1 MPTGDTTIKKNAPD
15 GLYCIFRFAH
25 KKPDMYRHTFA
36 SHVCTGQDRKKR
48 FHQNIGTLHP
58 HISHH
63 SEIEI
68 FFVRARI
75 IRETE
80 KRVPSGPD
88 LSYGCRSSLLFIF
101 AHKMN
106 RRESQPRAQVFY
118 LVLHTGHRKNQTHF
132 GPSIGTICLA
142 DKTNHPVERLSLNR
156 SQCGS
161 CSTKYDTSAGT

>member
-1 MPTGDTTIKKNAPD
+1 MRKTGPVRVQS
-15 GLYCIFRFAH
+15 LSVIFRFAH
-25 KKPDMYRHTFA
+25 KKRNKYRHTFA

-106 RRESQPRAQVFY
+106 RRENQPRAQVFY
-118 LVLHTGHRKNQTHF
+118 FVLHTGHRKNQTHF
-132 GPSIGTICLA
+132 GPS
-142 DKTNHPVERLSLNR
+142 LSDNL
-156 SQCGS
+156 SS
-161 CSTKYDTSAGT
+161 

>member
-1 MPTGDTTIKKNAPD
+1 MRKTGPVRVQS
-15 GLYCIFRFAH
+15 LSVIFRFAH
-25 KKPDMYRHTFA
+25 KKRNKYRHTFA

-106 RRESQPRAQVFY
+106 RRENQPRALKCSISFCTQDTEKTK
-118 LVLHTGHRKNQTHF
+118 HT
-132 GPSIGTICLA
+132 LA
-142 DKTNHPVERLSLNR
+142 LRSDNLS
-156 SQCGS
+156 S
-161 CSTKYDTSAGT
+161 